1 MFPFCPIPVLRRT
14 AVLLALL
21 GLALM
26 EGCGGRSYNPPPAPP
41 VAVAPVIVTQPSN
54 VTVTVSQPASF
65 SVVATGTAP
74 LHYQWKLNAIFVG
87 TDAATF
93 SLASTSAPDGGWY
106 SVIVSNAAG
115 SVESNSAALIV
126 FPTPVAPTF
135 RYQPASQ
142 SVVAPATATFY
153 ADVIGAPS
161 PTVQWQRSNDSGVT
175 WTDLAGATL
184 FGYTTAATALT
195 DTGSQF
201 RAVAT
206 NSAGSVISNAATLTV
221 NLAPPVIVTQPTSVT
236 VTAPQPASFTVVAS
250 GTAPLHYQWKRQ
262 GGNVG
267 TDAAT
272 FSLASTSPSDSGTY
286 WVIVSNAAGSVW
298 SDFVSLTVI
307 APRTAPVFTTQP
319 TNLTLTAG
327 QNGQF
332 VVAVSGSPAPG
343 NSTLPLDW
351 ETRLN
356 NGPWV
361 NAGVSGPTYDV
372 IAASLADTGRQYQA
386 VTSNEVGRTYSNTVT
401 LTVNAAPPSSLVY
414 TAGTA
419 TYTKGVA
426 ITPNTPSSGGGAVVS
441 YSVSPSL
448 PAGLSLSTSTGV
460 ISGTPIAVAAS
471 ASYTVTATNS
481 GGSTTASLSL
491 AVIDLPPTGLS
502 YAFPTSTYTVGT
514 AIAANAPSQ
523 GGGVVTLYSVSPA
536 LPAGLDLNA
545 STGVVSGLPSIPAT
559 LAIYTITAANSGG
572 SITYGLSITVNPT
585 VAGKTWYSATTLSL
599 DNPGDAMNPQ
609 LAFGGAGVATA
620 VWEQAYGAGPYGTG
634 YGIWARSFTSA
645 TGWAPAVRLEANTTE
660 SAVAPRV
667 AMDTAGNALVVWLQ
681 RINSTYSIWANHFT
695 AGVGWDGAVQL
706 DSGGVGTMADL
717 RVAMDA
723 AGHGVAAW
731 INLGTTV
738 VSPVHA
744 AQYQTGSGW
753 STASQVLPDAG
764 WIDLALNASGVGM
777 LVVSAADV
785 VGTTAFSMWGIPFS
799 TANGWGVAALLENDS
814 TGGWD
819 VVPSVAVD
827 PSGAAVA
834 VWQRYDSVT
843 GIWNPRSNHFTP
855 SGGWGAAELI
865 MVNTLGSSSTGPRIA
880 LDANGN
886 GIAVWSQT
894 VASGKIQIWSNRLTQ
909 GSGWGTAG
917 LLENFRAGD
926 NYPAQYPQV
935 AFDPAGN
942 AFALWLD
949 SGGDIQGV
957 GYTLGTGWGTQRAM
971 GPATIYAPGAPQIA
985 FDGDGNAFA
994 IWYEVIQPANALHY
1008 AIWVS
1013 RYQ

>member
-1 MFPFCPIPVLRRT
+1 MFPFCPIPVLRRSI
-14 AVLLALL
+14 VLVALL
-21 GLALM
+21 GLAIM
-26 EGCGGRSYNPPPAPP
+26 EGCGGQSSNAAPAPP
-41 VAVAPVIVTQPSN
+41 LAVAPVIVTQPSN
-54 VTVTVSQPASF
+54 VTVTVPQPASF

-74 LHYQWKLNAIFVG
+74 LHYQWKLNATLVG
-87 TDAATF
+87 TDSATF

-115 SVESNSAALIV
+115 SVESNSALLIV

-206 NSAGSVISNAATLTV
+206 SSAGTVISNAATLTV
-221 NLAPPVIVTQPTSVT
+221 NLAPPVILTQPTSVT
-236 VTAPQPASFTVVAS
+236 VTAPQSATFSVVAS
-250 GTAPLHYQWKRQ
+250 GTGPLHYQWKKLA
-262 GGNVG
+262 GNVG
-267 TDAAT
+267 TDAPT
-272 FSLASTSPSDSGTY
+272 FSLASTSSIDSSTY
-286 WVIVSNAAGSVW
+286 SVIVSNAAGSVW
-298 SDFVSLTVI
+298 SDWVSLTVI
-307 APRTAPVFTTQP
+307 IPRTAPVFTTQP
-319 TNLTLTAG
+319 TNLTLTVG

-332 VVAVSGSPAPG
+332 VVAVSGSPTPG
-343 NSTLPLDW
+343 TSTFPLDW
-351 ETRLN
+351 QTSLN

-361 NAGVSGPTYDV
+361 SAGVSGPTYDV
-372 IAASLADTGRQYQA
+372 IAASLADTGRQYRA
-386 VTSNEVGRTYSNTVT
+386 VTSNDVGTTYSNPAT
-401 LTVNAAPPSSLVY
+401 LTVTAVPPSGLIY

-419 TYTKGVA
+419 AYTKGVA

-460 ISGTPIAVAAS
+460 ISGTPTAITAS

-491 AVIDLPPTGLS
+491 AVNDLPPTGLS

-536 LPAGLDLNA
+536 LPAGLNLNA
-545 STGVVSGLPSIPAT
+545 STGVVSGLPSIPA
-559 LAIYTITAANSGG
+559 AAAVYTITAANSGG
-572 SITYGLSITVNPT
+572 SITYSLSITVNPA
-585 VAGKTWYSATTLSL
+585 VAGKAWYSATTLSL
-599 DNPGDAMNPQ
+599 DNPGDAMQPQ
-609 LAFGGAGVATA
+609 LAFGGAGLATA
-620 VWEQAYGAGPYGTG
+620 VWDQSYGTG
-634 YGIWARSFTSA
+634 YGVWARSFTPA
-645 TGWAPAVRLEANTTE
+645 TGWAPAVRLEANTIE

-681 RINSTYSIWANHFT
+681 RDGTYYSIWANHFT
-695 AGVGWDGAVQL
+695 VGSGWDGTVQL
-706 DSGGVGTMADL
+706 DGGGLGSMADL

-723 AGHGVAAW
+723 AGHGVAVW
-731 INLGTTV
+731 IQQGPLTW
-738 VSPVHA
+738 PVHA
-744 AQYQTGSGW
+744 AQYQPGAGW
-753 STASQVLPDAG
+753 SSAVEVMGDAG
-764 WIDLALNASGVGM
+764 WIDLALNTSGAGM

-799 TANGWGVAALLENDS
+799 TATGWGAAARLQNDS
-814 TGGWD
+814 AGGWD

-834 VWQRYDSVT
+834 VWQRYDKAT
-843 GIWNPRSNHFTP
+843 GIFSIRSNRFPP
-855 SGGWGAAELI
+855 SGPWGTAEFIETSTVGSAAD
-865 MVNTLGSSSTGPRIA
+865 PRIA

-886 GIAVWSQT
+886 GIAVWQQ
-894 VASGKIQIWSNRLTQ
+894 ADAGSGAHLQIWSNRFTL

-917 LLENFRAGD
+917 LLENFRAYD
-926 NYPAQYPQV
+926 IYPAQYPQV
-935 AFDPAGN
+935 AFDPTGN

-971 GPATIYAPGAPQIA
+971 GPSTIYAPGAPQIA

-994 IWYEVIQPANALHY
+994 IWYQVVQPANALHY
-1008 AIWVS
+1008 AVWVS
-1013 RYQ
+1013 RYE